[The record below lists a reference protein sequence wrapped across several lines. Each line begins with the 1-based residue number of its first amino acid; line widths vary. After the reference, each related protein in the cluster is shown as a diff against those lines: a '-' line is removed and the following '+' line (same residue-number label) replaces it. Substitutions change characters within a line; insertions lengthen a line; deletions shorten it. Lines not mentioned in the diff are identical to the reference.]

1 MSFVLDPNKN
11 GGYPSIKDLPD
22 MTKIPFHTKPYPKSL
37 MLKKPDE
44 YPYSPI
50 LPRKTETSVTR
61 IFAGNFIK
69 KIYFGEK
76 AVKSVYINNN
86 CIFSKLELD

>member
-11 GGYPSIKDLPD
+11 GGYPFLADLPD
-22 MTKIPFHTKPYPKSL
+22 MTEIPFHTKPYPVSL

-50 LPRKTETSVTR
+50 LPRKIETSVTR
-61 IFAGNFIK
+61 IFAKNFTK

-76 AVKSVYINNN
+76 LLNQ
-86 CIFSKLELD
+86 FT